1 MRSRTL
7 KKVATSALAATAVL
21 LGGMSVAK
29 ANGLSACLITKTD
42 TNPYWITMRNA
53 ATAKAKQLGIKL
65 YTYAGKY
72 DGDNA
77 TQVADVETCVAN
89 NVNAIIIAASSPKGI
104 QNALDKAH
112 KAGVLII
119 AVDTLLSPVNTAQIT
134 FATNN
139 FEAGKLD
146 GEWAK
151 KTLGPA
157 ASKTAR
163 IGMLDIALSQPT
175 VGVERDQGFLTGFG
189 INIKNPNKWGD
200 ETDPRIVGH
209 AVSGGTEKGGLKGM
223 EQLLA
228 VNSNINLVYAINEP
242 AAFGAHQALK
252 SFGLAGKAKI
262 VAIDGS
268 CPGIQWVKQGIIS
281 ADAMQFPK
289 VMVQKALDAL
299 VQYTKNG
306 TLPKPSPGLKYF
318 NTGVKL
324 VTMHPV
330 PGVASISVAQA
341 SKLCWGGKS

>member
-1 MRSRTL
+1 MNRIRPISKAGKAFIGVL
-7 KKVATSALAATAVL
+7 ML
-21 LGGMSVAK
+21 LGLASVAN
-29 ANGLSACLITKTD
+29 AASLSACLITKTD

-53 ATAKAKQLGIKL
+53 ASAKAKQLGIKL

-77 TQVADVETCVAN
+77 TQVSAVETCVAN
-89 NVNAIIIAASSPKGI
+89 GVNAIIIAASSPKGI
-104 QNALDKAH
+104 QNSLVKAH
-112 KAGVLII
+112 KAGVLVI

-134 FATNN
+134 FATDN

-146 GEWAK
+146 GEWAR
-151 KTLGPA
+151 KTLGKA
-157 ASKTAR
+157 AAKKAK
-163 IGMLDIALSQPT
+163 IGMLDIALNQPT

-209 AVSGGTEKGGLKGM
+209 AISGGTEKGGLKGM

-228 VNSNINLVYAINEP
+228 NSENINLVYAINEP

-252 SFGLAGKAKI
+252 SFGLASKAKI

-268 CPGIQWVKQGIIS
+268 CPGIKWVKQGIIS

-289 VMVQKALDAL
+289 RMVDKALTTL
-299 VQYTKNG
+299 VQYHKNG
-306 TLPKPSPGLKYF
+306 TLPKPSAGLKYF

-330 PGVASISVAQA
+330 KGVPSISVAKA
-341 SKLCWGGKS
+341 SKLCWGHK